1 MPMSIVAAN
10 EESTDQGNYVRAL
23 FDEMAKGHQAAFISS
38 CEVHSPSGQNMARV
52 IFWPEVNKGV
62 FVYIDAKG
70 VISNW
75 ASVDWTPDGQW
86 DMSDLG
92 GGISTIRILSD
103 LFYQLT
109 RLPFSWSGPIEVKKA
124 SEAPTRHVCVLLK
137 D

>member
-86 DMSDLG
+86 DMSDL
-92 GGISTIRILSD
+92 
-103 LFYQLT
+103 FYQLT